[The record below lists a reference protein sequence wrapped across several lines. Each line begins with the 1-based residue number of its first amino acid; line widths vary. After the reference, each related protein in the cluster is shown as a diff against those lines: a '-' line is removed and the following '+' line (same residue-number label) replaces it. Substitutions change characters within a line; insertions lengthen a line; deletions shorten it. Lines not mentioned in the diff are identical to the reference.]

1 MNRVGG
7 HASAVQHVDILLLDT
22 ALSHCPRATTATP
35 VSTIPAPSVCFNTD
49 LRAPLGLIASR
60 HEAQLLIPRLDEG
73 ATTRDI
79 RRCLTA
85 MGTMAVRA
93 DPVDHPSART
103 ALLR

>member
-49 LRAPLGLIASR
+49 LRVPLGLIAS
-60 HEAQLLIPRLDEG
+60 HEAQLLLPGLVEG
-73 ATTRDI
+73 ATT
-79 RRCLTA
+79 
-85 MGTMAVRA
+85 
-93 DPVDHPSART
+93 
-103 ALLR
+103 